1 MGSEAGVTAK
11 VKTAWPGEILR
22 ELLDRTAILDQP
34 AVCDPLSARLAR
46 EAGYEAV
53 NLGGYAIG
61 AHLPLTSE
69 LSLDD
74 IEQAARAVIR
84 ACGLPLLLDADIAWG
99 GTEEL
104 PDAVARLEAAGI
116 AAIQLAS
123 QHVPS
128 QVPFNAAAEQDS
140 AHADLIDRVRTARA
154 AREHVLVMAR
164 CGIPPGGSY
173 REAVGRAADLL
184 ESGADAIV
192 LHARSDE
199 LRQFARDL
207 PGATLICAGSP
218 APSSGQAVP
227 ARLLEQWG
235 YSALCRQYYRCYCV
249 RRQRPGGANS
259 PVLARPGLTGAA
271 RSWPRDTKCRED
283 LERKQ

>member
-1 MGSEAGVTAK
+1 MTAT

-53 NLGGYAIG
+53 SLGGYAIG

-74 IEQAARAVIR
+74 IEQAARAAIR
-84 ACGLPLLLDADIAWG
+84 ACGLPLLLDADIGWG
-99 GTEEL
+99 GIEDL
-104 PDAVARLEAAGI
+104 PAAVARLEAAGV
-116 AAIQLAS
+116 AAIQLTS
-123 QHVPS
+123 QHVPA
-128 QVPFNAAAEQDS
+128 QVPFSPAAERARAQ
-140 AHADLIDRVRTARA
+140 ADLAGRVRTARA

-164 CGIPPGGSY
+164 CAVSPGGGY
-173 REAVGRAADLL
+173 REAVGRARDLL

-192 LHARSDE
+192 LHAGGDE

-207 PGATLICAGSP
+207 PGARLICAGSP
-218 APSSGQAVP
+218 APDREQAIP

-235 YSALCRQYYRCYCV
+235 YSALSRQYYRCYCA
-249 RRQRPGGANS
+249 RRQRPSGANF
-259 PVLARPGLTGAA
+259 PVLARPGRA
-271 RSWPRDTKCRED
+271 RTARPGPSDATCRED

>member
-1 MGSEAGVTAK
+1 MGSEAGVTAT

-22 ELLDRTAILDQP
+22 ELLERTAILDQP

-99 GTEEL
+99 GAEEL

-128 QVPFNAAAEQDS
+128 QVPF
-140 AHADLIDRVRTARA
+140 DLIDRVRTARA

-192 LHARSDE
+192 LHAGSDE
-199 LRQFARDL
+199 LRRFARDL

-218 APSSGQAVP
+218 APSGGQAVP

-235 YSALCRQYYRCYCV
+235 YSGLCRQYHRCYCV
-249 RRQRPGGANS
+249 RRQRP
-259 PVLARPGLTGAA
+259 RPGLTGTA